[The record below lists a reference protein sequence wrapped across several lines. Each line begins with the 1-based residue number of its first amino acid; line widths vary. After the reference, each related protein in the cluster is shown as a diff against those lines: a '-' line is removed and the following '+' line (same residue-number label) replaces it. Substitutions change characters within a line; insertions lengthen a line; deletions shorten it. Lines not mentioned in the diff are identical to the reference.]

1 MKSFELVALQPQES
15 NNYWCGKN
23 GADLVSMGWSF
34 QYPLEQ
40 ARYCKKPSG
49 FLISTRNVLV
59 TRCSLFHLHS
69 SLSFTSTDSKIKP
82 NKHSPDLATSL
93 LDSAHW
99 FSLFRALAAVRIWN
113 SPREYQTHSM
123 KVLAGGRCVNNI
135 SQFAAVATFPIPAG
149 VQNLVRTTPYF
160 IPRHRGLKQ
169 LRRITH
175 PNANSPTRMQISVDR
190 NITKLPVWHIRE
202 RIISFALRCS

>member
-1 MKSFELVALQPQES
+1 
-15 NNYWCGKN
+15 
-23 GADLVSMGWSF
+23 MGWSF
-34 QYPLEQ
+34 QYPLDQ
-40 ARYCKKPSG
+40 ARYCKKASG
-49 FLISTRNVLV
+49 FLISMRNVLAILGAPFFIC
-59 TRCSLFHLHS
+59 TAHCHS
-69 SLSFTSTDSKIKP
+69 RALILNRKTQQTF
-82 NKHSPDLATSL
+82 A
-93 LDSAHW
+93 W
-99 FSLFRALAAVRIWN
+99 FSNKSARFCALIFAISYVGSAVRIWN
-113 SPREYQTHSM
+113 APREYQTHSM